1 MIQEIDIYGVF
12 LPSLLA
18 WMVLAYSITTLI
30 RRLLSVSGV
39 YTYVWHR
46 PLFDI
51 AIYVIVLGAVVMIA
65 KALT

>member
-18 WMVLAYSITTLI
+18 WMVLAYFINSLI
-30 RRLLSVSGV
+30 RRLLSVSGA
-39 YTYVWHR
+39 YIYIWHP

-51 AIYVIVLGAVVMIA
+51 AVYVIVLGAVVMIV
-65 KALT
+65 KAFT